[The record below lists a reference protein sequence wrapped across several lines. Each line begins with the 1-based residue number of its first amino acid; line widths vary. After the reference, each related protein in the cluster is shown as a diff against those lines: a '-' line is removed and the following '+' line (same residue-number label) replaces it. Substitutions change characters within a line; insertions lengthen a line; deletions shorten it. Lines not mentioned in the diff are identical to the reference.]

1 MPDDSRRST
10 DGHEAF
16 TGHPHERLSERVGW
30 EHDELGFATA
40 ELKVAWDIQMP
51 MPGKQQISE
60 FGGSLTRRYKFR
72 RHAVKLF
79 ND

>member
-1 MPDDSRRST
+1 M
-10 DGHEAF
+10 
-16 TGHPHERLSERVGW
+16 ERWKLSRVGW